1 MVGIYKITNTLNN
14 KCYIG
19 QSIDIENRWKQ
30 HIRASRSLTEGGD
43 NYSIHKAIRK
53 YGVKNFIFEIIE
65 LTSIEELNNKE
76 KYWINY
82 YNSYNNGYNET
93 LGGEGKV
100 NYNYEEIF
108 NLWQIGYN
116 YKDIEKII
124 GCYDKVIT
132 RALKTYNLSTQE
144 IRNHIQNK
152 TNKKKPIVALDI
164 DTGTPLKTFSSSTDA
179 IIFLK
184 GENKGVNLK
193 KFIENHYRWEGYYWE
208 YLNEQNIPKENL
220 TNEDFLKYKKE
231 KRKYSTKN
239 ILKKEP
245 SLSKEELKKVLR
257 STPSLTKAADFL
269 NISRIT
275 IKKWAI
281 EYGLPYLKK
290 EIDKYSD
297 EEWLNI

>member
-19 QSIDIENRWKQ
+19 QSVDIENRWKQ
-30 HIRASRSLTEGGD
+30 HMLASRSLTEGGD

-53 YGVKNFIFEIIE
+53 YGIENFIFEIIE

-76 KYWINY
+76 KYWIDY
-82 YNSYNNGYNET
+82 YDSYNNGYNET

-152 TNKKKPIVALDI
+152 ANKKKPVVALDI

-208 YLNEQNIPKENL
+208 YLNENNYPEIEL
-220 TNEDFLKYKKE
+220 SIEDFLKYKE
-231 KRKYSTKN
+231 NKRKYNNSKQKN
-239 ILKKEP
+239 YFIP
-245 SLSKEELKKVLR
+245 YSREELKSLLKTM
-257 STPSLTKAADFL
+257 SSLTQLSAILK
-269 NISRIT
+269 ISRT
-275 IKKWAI
+275 TLKNWCIK
-281 EYGLPYLKK
+281 YNLPYLKK
-290 EIDKYSD
+290 EINKYSN